1 MQGRRSDWK
10 VFWSCSRSAAERFPD
25 GAAPVTKY
33 TVRVRIGKQGNTIK
47 AAKVP
52 PQRVPARDS
61 DRKRNSVSDT
71 LRIGIDLGSRKAKF
85 ALMRGSDILR
95 LADLDTI
102 AFYKKYGSI
111 VNDEL
116 SLDLLGSGIFS
127 ADELAEAEITVTGYG
142 RNSINLH
149 GARVISEIKAHVAGA
164 RSQTG
169 LADFTLLDMG
179 GQDTKVAQVVA
190 GRLTDFV
197 MNDKCAAS
205 SGRYLENMAAVLEVS
220 LAELSSHGEEP
231 VALDATCG
239 IFGESELIGQILRG
253 YPVSRLCEGVNLT
266 LVKRVMPMLKR
277 FPSDTLVI
285 TGGVA
290 LNGAMIALL
299 KEQCGMEIVVPKH
312 PQHNGA
318 IGCAWTVR
326 GGAAG

>member
-1 MQGRRSDWK
+1 M
-10 VFWSCSRSAAERFPD
+10 
-25 GAAPVTKY
+25 
-33 TVRVRIGKQGNTIK
+33 
-47 AAKVP
+47 
-52 PQRVPARDS
+52 
-61 DRKRNSVSDT
+61 SDT
-71 LRIGIDLGSRKAKF
+71 LKIGIDLGSRKAKF
-85 ALMRGSDILR
+85 ALMRGDEIVR

-127 ADELAEAEITVTGYG
+127 AEELAQAQITVTGYG

-164 RSQTG
+164 RTQTG
-169 LADFTLLDMG
+169 LANFTLLDMG

-220 LAELSSHGEEP
+220 LDELSSHSEEP

-253 YPVSRLCEGVNLT
+253 YPVARLCAGVNLT

-290 LNGAMIALL
+290 LNGAMVDLL
-299 KEQCGMEIVVPKH
+299 KGQCGMEIVIPKH

-318 IGCAWTVR
+318 IGCA
-326 GGAAG
+326 ANP

>member
-1 MQGRRSDWK
+1 M
-10 VFWSCSRSAAERFPD
+10 P
-25 GAAPVTKY
+25 
-33 TVRVRIGKQGNTIK
+33 NM
-47 AAKVP
+47 
-52 PQRVPARDS
+52 
-61 DRKRNSVSDT
+61 

-85 ALMRGSDILR
+85 ALLRGTEIVR

-102 AFYKKYGSI
+102 AFYKKFGSI
-111 VNDEL
+111 VDEEL
-116 SLDLLGSGIFS
+116 SLDLLGTGIFS
-127 ADELAEAEITVTGYG
+127 AQELASAGITVTGYG

-149 GARVISEIKAHVAGA
+149 GAKVVSEIKAHVAGA
-164 RSQTG
+164 RVQTG

-205 SGRYLENMAAVLEVS
+205 SGRYLENMAAVLEIT
-220 LAELSSHGEEP
+220 LEELSSHAAAP
-231 VALDATCG
+231 ISLDATCG

-253 YPVSRLCEGVNLT
+253 HPLSRLCAGVNLT

-290 LNGAMIALL
+290 LNGAMVELL
-299 KEQCGMEIVVPKH
+299 RADCGMTVVIPEH

-318 IGCAWTVR
+318 IGCASIS
-326 GGAAG
+326 

>member
-1 MQGRRSDWK
+1 M
-10 VFWSCSRSAAERFPD
+10 PD
-25 GAAPVTKY
+25 K
-33 TVRVRIGKQGNTIK
+33 
-47 AAKVP
+47 
-52 PQRVPARDS
+52 
-61 DRKRNSVSDT
+61 

-85 ALMRGSDILR
+85 ALMRGTDIVR

-111 VNDEL
+111 ANDEL
-116 SLDLLGSGIFS
+116 SLDLLGSGIFT
-127 ADELAEAEITVTGYG
+127 AQELSEASITVTGYG

-164 RSQTG
+164 RAQTG

-190 GRLTDFV
+190 GRLADFV

-205 SGRYLENMAAVLEVS
+205 SGRYLENMAAVLEVT
-220 LAELSSHGEEP
+220 LEELSSHAEEP
-231 VALDATCG
+231 IALDATCG

-253 YPVSRLCEGVNLT
+253 HPLSRLCAGVNLT

-277 FPSDTLVI
+277 FPSQMLVI

-290 LNGAMIALL
+290 LNRAMVQLL
-299 KEQCGMEIVVPKH
+299 RADCGMEVIIPEY
-312 PQHNGA
+312 PQQNGA
-318 IGCAWTVR
+318 IGCAVSPF
-326 GGAAG
+326 

>member
-1 MQGRRSDWK
+1 M
-10 VFWSCSRSAAERFPD
+10 
-25 GAAPVTKY
+25 
-33 TVRVRIGKQGNTIK
+33 
-47 AAKVP
+47 
-52 PQRVPARDS
+52 
-61 DRKRNSVSDT
+61 
-71 LRIGIDLGSRKAKF
+71 RIGIDLGSRKAKF
-85 ALMRGSDILR
+85 ALMRGGEILR

-102 AFYKKYGSI
+102 AFYKKYGRI
-111 VNDEL
+111 VDDEL
-116 SLDLLGSGIFS
+116 SLDLEGSGIFS
-127 ADELAEAEITVTGYG
+127 ADELAEAQITVTGYG

-164 RSQTG
+164 RNQTG

-205 SGRYLENMAAVLEVS
+205 SGRYLENMASVLEVS
-220 LAELSSHGEEP
+220 LDELSSHCDEP

-253 YPVSRLCEGVNLT
+253 YPVARLCAGVNLT

-290 LNGAMIALL
+290 LNGAMITLL
-299 KEQCGMEIVVPKH
+299 RAQCGMEIIIPKH

-318 IGCAWTVR
+318 IGCASN
-326 GGAAG
+326 G